1 VKVELAVAIP
11 AIGPNARPSAPAA
24 EAVAGPPAAPSHA
37 AVIPAAEPEAAPSI
51 GRTSPAD
58 RVVTSE
64 PTDSAEHQAAER
76 KAGRRPLRA
85 LVVDDD
91 PDIRMIVTATLR
103 KMAIPIEVV
112 QAQDGIEALEK
123 AREATPD
130 LAVLDVMM
138 PRMDGFETCHALRE
152 SVRTAFVPILMLT
165 ASADQDSRT
174 KGYLI
179 GTDDYMAKPFLPVDL
194 RLRIARLLRRTYG
207 I

>member
-1 VKVELAVAIP
+1 M
-11 AIGPNARPSAPAA
+11 
-24 EAVAGPPAAPSHA
+24 
-37 AVIPAAEPEAAPSI
+37 PAAEPEAAPSI
-51 GRTSPAD
+51 ERTTLAD
-58 RVVTSE
+58 RVVASE
-64 PTDSAEHQAAER
+64 PEHLAEFPAAGP

-194 RLRIARLLRRTYG
+194 RLRVARLLRRTYG